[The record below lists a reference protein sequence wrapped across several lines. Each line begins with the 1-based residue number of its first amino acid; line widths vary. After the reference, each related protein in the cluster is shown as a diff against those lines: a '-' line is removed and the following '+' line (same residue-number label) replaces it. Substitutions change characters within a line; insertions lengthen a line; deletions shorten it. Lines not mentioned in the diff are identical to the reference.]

1 MNCGKTVLTQVLGGL
16 TGEEFARCA
25 RLYPMLRDTPALSA
39 YDHFV
44 AMVFAQLTHRESLR
58 DIEACLAARRSVLY
72 HSGIRGEVK
81 RCNLAYANEHRD
93 QQVFA
98 EVAAVLMRRARRLYA
113 DQPAEL
119 DLDGDLF
126 ALDASVID
134 LSMALFPWARWQGTQ
149 AAVKID
155 VLLDLKGDIPAFV
168 SVHEADCHE
177 VASLDEIPVS
187 SGSHY
192 VFDRAYV
199 DYLRLHRLHLAGAFF
214 VTRAKTTM
222 RYYVVA
228 SRSVDKTTGL
238 RCDQTIR
245 LNSFKGRKSYPAV
258 LRRVSYVD
266 LESGQRF
273 VFLTNRFDLP
283 ALTIAMI
290 YRRRWGIELF
300 FRWIKQHLRLRGFF
314 SNSYNGVR
322 IQVWTALC
330 SHLLVAIA
338 KREYALP
345 GSLYQILQVISIS
358 AFEKVPLAELF
369 TKYVTINEHFDTLI
383 QMEIN
388 GF

>member
-1 MNCGKTVLTQVLGGL
+1 MNFGKTVLIQVLGGL

-25 RLYPMLRDTPALSA
+25 RMYPMLRDTPALSA

-119 DLDGDLF
+119 ELVGDLF

-134 LSMALFPWARWQGTQ
+134 LSMALFPWARWQETQ

-177 VASLDEIPVS
+177 VASLDTIPV
-187 SGSHY
+187 Y
-192 VFDRAYV
+192 PWIYCVFDRAYV
-199 DYLRLHRLHLAGAFF
+199 DYLRLHHLHLAGAFF

-228 SRSVDKTTGL
+228 SHSVDKTIGL

-245 LNSFKGRKSYPAV
+245 LNSVKGRKSYPAV
-258 LRRVSYVD
+258 LRRISYVD
-266 LESGQRF
+266 PESGQRF
-273 VFLTNRFDLP
+273 VFLSNRFDLP
-283 ALTIAMI
+283 ALMIAMI
-290 YRRRWGIELF
+290 YRRRWAIELF
-300 FRWIKQHLRLRGFF
+300 FRWIKQHLRLRAFF

-330 SHLLVAIA
+330 AHLLVAIA

-345 GSLYQILQVISIS
+345 GSLYQLLQVISIS
-358 AFEKVPLAELF
+358 AFEKVALPELF
-369 TKYVTINEHFDTLI
+369 TKYDTIITLSETPI
-383 QMEIN
+383 QM
-388 GF
+388 

>member
-1 MNCGKTVLTQVLGGL
+1 M
-16 TGEEFARCA
+16 
-25 RLYPMLRDTPALSA
+25 
-39 YDHFV
+39 
-44 AMVFAQLTHRESLR
+44 
-58 DIEACLAARRSVLY
+58 
-72 HSGIRGEVK
+72 
-81 RCNLAYANEHRD
+81 
-93 QQVFA
+93 
-98 EVAAVLMRRARRLYA
+98 
-113 DQPAEL
+113 
-119 DLDGDLF
+119 
-126 ALDASVID
+126 
-134 LSMALFPWARWQGTQ
+134 
-149 AAVKID
+149 
-155 VLLDLKGDIPAFV
+155 
-168 SVHEADCHE
+168 
-177 VASLDEIPVS
+177 
-187 SGSHY
+187 
-192 VFDRAYV
+192 
-199 DYLRLHRLHLAGAFF
+199 
-214 VTRAKTTM
+214 
-222 RYYVVA
+222 
-228 SRSVDKTTGL
+228 DKTTGL

-369 TKYVTINEHFDTLI
+369 TKYVTINEHFDTPI